1 MDPAILAMLA
11 KSSKKKKG
19 KQPPAQNNKPAPTK
33 PVATKIEV
41 PEISK

>member
-19 KQPPAQNNKPAPTK
+19 KQPAAGKVAPKPTQAK
-33 PVATKIEV
+33 P
-41 PEISK
+41 